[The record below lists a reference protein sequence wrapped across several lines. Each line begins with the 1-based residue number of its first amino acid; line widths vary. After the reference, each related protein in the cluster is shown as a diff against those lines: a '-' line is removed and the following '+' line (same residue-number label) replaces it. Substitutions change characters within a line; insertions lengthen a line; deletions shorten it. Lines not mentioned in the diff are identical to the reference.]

1 MICGTIFG
9 VTCTYLFSTVH
20 VTMQPKSKI
29 LLDLI
34 DSIAISP
41 VKLMHLKVFGCYM
54 HGTLKT
60 WSVHPPQ
67 PKPELELRAKGQI
80 ISKGVFWCLQFL
92 PKDERKHVE

>member
-1 MICGTIFG
+1 M
-9 VTCTYLFSTVH
+9 VLYLGSHALIVQYYSCYH
-20 VTMQPKSKI
+20 AAKI
-29 LLDLI
+29 KAPLELI
-34 DSIAISP
+34 DSIATSP

-92 PKDERKHVE
+92 PKGERKHVE